1 MKLVFLHGMPGVGKL
16 TVASELAK
24 LTGFRLFHNH
34 LTVDLVLSL
43 FEFGSQPF
51 VELRERIWLD
61 TFAQACDAKLD
72 GLIFTFAFEKTVR
85 HEFVSNVMKLVE
97 PQGGEVVFVN
107 LYCDSAE
114 LEKRLTD
121 PGREKFGKL
130 TSLELF
136 RQLKSNGTFDAPDS
150 LPSRISVDTTNI
162 TPLEAA
168 RKIATELNL
177 APVTK

>member
-1 MKLVFLHGMPGVGKL
+1 MKLIFLHGMPGVGKL
-16 TVASELAK
+16 TVASELAE

-43 FEFGSQPF
+43 FDFGSQPF
-51 VELRERIWLD
+51 IELRERIWLD
-61 TFAQACDAKLD
+61 TFAQACDAKLE

-85 HEFVSNVMKLVE
+85 DEFVPNVVQLVE
-97 PQGGEVVFVN
+97 SQGGEVVFVN
-107 LYCDSAE
+107 LHCDSAE
-114 LEKRLTD
+114 LERRLTN
-121 PGREKFGKL
+121 PAREKFGKL

-136 RQLKSNGTFDAPDS
+136 RQLNRKGTFDTPDNV
-150 LPSRISVDTTNI
+150 PNRIKLDTTDI

-168 RKIATELNL
+168 RRIAAGLNL

>member
-1 MKLVFLHGMPGVGKL
+1 MKLIFLHGMPGVGKL
-16 TVASELAK
+16 TVARELAN

-43 FEFGSQPF
+43 FEFGTRPF

-85 HEFVSNVMKLVE
+85 DEFVPNVVKLVE
-97 PQGGEVVFVN
+97 SHGGEVVFVN
-107 LYCDSAE
+107 LYCESAE
-114 LEKRLTD
+114 LERRLTD
-121 PGREKFGKL
+121 PARGEFGKL
-130 TSLELF
+130 NSLELF
-136 RQLKSNGTFDAPDS
+136 RQLNSNGTFDTPENVPD
-150 LPSRISVDTTNI
+150 RISLDITNI
-162 TPLEAA
+162 TPLAAA
-168 RKIATELNL
+168 RKIATKLNL

>member
-1 MKLVFLHGMPGVGKL
+1 MKLIFLHGMPGVGKL
-16 TVASELAK
+16 TVARELAT

-61 TFAQACDAKLD
+61 TFAQAAGAKVD

-85 HEFVSNVMKLVE
+85 DEFVPSVVKLVE
-97 PQGGEVVFVN
+97 SQGGEVVFVN
-107 LYCDSAE
+107 LYCDTAE

-121 PGREKFGKL
+121 PAREKFGKL
-130 TSLELF
+130 TSVALF
-136 RQLKSNGTFDAPDS
+136 RQLKSNGTFDTPDNV
-150 LPSRISVDTTNI
+150 PNRISIDTTTT

-168 RKIATELNL
+168 RKIATELNS

>member
-1 MKLVFLHGMPGVGKL
+1 MKLIFLHGMPGVGKL
-16 TVASELAK
+16 TVAGELAK

-72 GLIFTFAFEKTVR
+72 GLIFTFAFEETVR
-85 HEFVSNVMKLVE
+85 TEFVPNVVQLIE
-97 PQGGEVVFVN
+97 SQGGEVIFVN
-107 LYCDSAE
+107 LHCDSAE

-121 PGREKFGKL
+121 PAREKFGKL

-136 RQLKSNGTFDAPDS
+136 RKLNSNGTFDTPDNV
-150 LPSRISVDTTNI
+150 PNRISVDTTNV

-168 RKIATELNL
+168 RRIATELNL

>member
-1 MKLVFLHGMPGVGKL
+1 MKLIFLHGMPGVGKL
-16 TVASELAK
+16 TVARELSK

-61 TFAQACDAKLD
+61 TFAQACDAKLE

-85 HEFVSNVMKLVE
+85 DQFVPNLVKRVE
-97 PQGGEVVFVN
+97 SQGGEVLFVN
-107 LYCDSAE
+107 LQCDSAE
-114 LEKRLTD
+114 LERRLTN
-121 PGREKFGKL
+121 PAREQFGKL
-130 TSLELF
+130 ISLELF
-136 RQLKSNGTFDAPDS
+136 RQLNSNGTFDTPDNV
-150 LPSRISVDTTNI
+150 PNRISVDITNI

-168 RKIATELNL
+168 RKIATELDL

>member
-1 MKLVFLHGMPGVGKL
+1 MKLIFLHGMPGVGKL
-16 TVASELAK
+16 TVASELAN
-24 LTGFRLFHNH
+24 LTGLRLFHNH

-61 TFAQACDAKLD
+61 TFAQACDAKLE

-85 HEFVSNVMKLVE
+85 EEFVPNVVRLVE
-97 PQGGEVVFVN
+97 SKGGEVVFVN

-121 PGREKFGKL
+121 PARGKFGKL

-136 RQLKSNGTFDAPDS
+136 RELNSNGTFDTPDNV
-150 LPSRISVDTTNI
+150 PDRISVDITNI

-168 RKIATELNL
+168 QKIATELNL